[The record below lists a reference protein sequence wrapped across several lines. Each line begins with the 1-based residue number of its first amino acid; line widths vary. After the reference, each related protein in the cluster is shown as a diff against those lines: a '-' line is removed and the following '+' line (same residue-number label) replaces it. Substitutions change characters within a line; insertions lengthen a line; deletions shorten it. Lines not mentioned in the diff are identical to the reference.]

1 MFGDK
6 ETVWCG
12 DKRQEDLEP
21 ANGGMRDTWRIAASV
36 TRPSELGECAPKLQ
50 TGEIR
55 REDARPMTP
64 RRR

>member
-1 MFGDK
+1 MVGDK

-36 TRPSELGECAPKLQ
+36 RRRSELGVFAPKLQ
-50 TGEIR
+50 AGEIR
-55 REDARPMTP
+55 RQDARRVNP